1 MVTAEEAFR
10 QLADGL
16 GRSGADDFFKTLVQ
30 RLATLL
36 RVDHVIIAEV
46 VESDHAQT
54 LAVWSGDKLR
64 ANFRYQLAGSPCER
78 VVGHEACFFPGN
90 VCGLFPD
97 DTLLRA
103 LAVESYLGMPLYA
116 VDGSPLGLL
125 AVLHDQPMQFDRL
138 AHEVLRIA
146 ATQAGAELGR
156 RHAEQALTH
165 SEAAA
170 RESERWLDAL
180 MHQLPGM
187 VYRCHNDREWTM
199 QFVSHGA
206 LVLTGYRPE
215 ALLGNQPT
223 SYGRLIHPGDRDRVF
238 DVVQDA
244 VARHSPF
251 RVIYR
256 LASGDGTTRWVW
268 EQGQA
273 VYAATGEVEWLEGF
287 IIDITEQHESQRI
300 QQAVVQVATTV
311 STRLGDDYFHQ
322 LVRNLV
328 EILEADAGFVATLD
342 TTQEPATTLTTQ
354 SLMVDG
360 QRLDNI
366 TYPIEGSKC
375 AQVLAGQEC
384 MKAAGEAVSL
394 PGDAP
399 GRQPAQAWLGRRLD
413 NVEGQP
419 IGVMMVLYRRPLEDN
434 NFPTSVLRILAT
446 GAAAELER
454 RRDHQRMQQLAYRD
468 MTTGLP
474 NRISFV
480 EVLAEWRARAERRQ
494 RPLAMLCLD
503 VRRFK
508 EINDTHGHQVGDQL
522 LAMVARRFQG
532 ALGTGEFLARLAGDE
547 FALLLADADE
557 AAIAD
562 AMRRMPEALSSPIVL
577 GHRSFTLEV
586 SVGVAEY
593 PRDALTP
600 DDLFT
605 AASIALFHAKQHA
618 KQSGN
623 GSSHFNDAMARD
635 LHHRQRMTERLLA
648 ALKGDGLQLCYQPQ
662 FDLTTGEL
670 VGAEALCR
678 WHDAEW
684 GWVSPGEFIPL
695 AEERGLIRPLGDWV
709 LQEAC
714 RQLVAWRHS
723 GLRLPGRLSINISA
737 QQFDD
742 PQLAGHIAGLIEDTE
757 ISSIALEITESD
769 FMRDPEQAVDITR
782 ALRQAGFA
790 LSIDDFGT
798 GYSSLAYLR
807 RFAADALKIDISF
820 VRDMLTSHHDRA
832 IVDTIIAMA
841 RALGL
846 RTVAEGVET
855 REQAAALAELGCD
868 QAQGYY
874 FGRPVSGVAFFEQWG
889 ATVGRD

>member
-16 GRSGADDFFKTLVQ
+16 GRSGADDFFETLVQ

-36 RVDHVIIAEV
+36 RVGHVMIAEV
-46 VESDHAQT
+46 MPGEHAQT
-54 LAVWSGDKLR
+54 LAVWSGDKLQ
-64 ANFRYQLAGSPCER
+64 ANFRYALAGSPCER
-78 VVGHEACFFPGN
+78 VVGHEVCFFPAN
-90 VCGLFPD
+90 VGKLFPGD
-97 DTLLRA
+97 SLLQTMA
-103 LAVESYLGMPLYA
+103 IESYLGMPLYA
-116 VDGSPLGLL
+116 SDGSSPGWL
-125 AVLHDQPMQFDRL
+125 ALLHDHSMQLDPL

-146 ATQAGAELGR
+146 AAQAGAELGR
-156 RHAEQALTH
+156 RHAERALTL
-165 SEAAA
+165 SEASA

-187 VYRCHNDREWTM
+187 VYRCCNDRDWTM

-206 LVLTGYRPE
+206 LALTGYRPE
-215 ALLGNQPT
+215 ALLGNQAT
-223 SYGRLIHPGDRDRVF
+223 SFARLIHPGDRDRVF
-238 DVVQDA
+238 DEVQDA
-244 VARHSPF
+244 VARHVAF

-256 LASGDGTTRWVW
+256 LASADGAMRWVW

-273 VYAATGEVEWLEGF
+273 VYGGEGEVEWVEGF
-287 IIDITEQHESQRI
+287 ITDITEQHASQRI
-300 QQAVVQVATTV
+300 QQAVMQVATTV

-328 EILEADAGFVATLD
+328 EILEADAGYVATLD
-342 TTQEPATTLTTQ
+342 AIDESETTLTTQ
-354 SLMVDG
+354 SLVVDG
-360 QRLDNI
+360 QRRDNV
-366 TYPIEGSKC
+366 TYLREGSKC
-375 AQVLAGQEC
+375 SQVLADQEC
-384 MKAAGEAVSL
+384 LEAAGEAVTFSC
-394 PGDAP
+394 DAP
-399 GRQPAQAWLGRRLD
+399 DRLPAQAWIGRRLD
-413 NVEGQP
+413 NAKGLP
-419 IGVMMVLYRRPLEDN
+419 IGVMMVLYRRPLEDD
-434 NFPTSVLRILAT
+434 NFPLSVLRILAT

-468 MTTGLP
+468 LTTGLP
-474 NRISFV
+474 NRVSFM
-480 EVLAEWRARAERRQ
+480 EVLAEWRALAERRQ

-522 LAMVARRFQG
+522 LAMVGRRFQ
-532 ALGTGEFLARLAGDE
+532 AVLATGEFLACLAGDE

-557 AAIAD
+557 ATIEDTLRRVPAALARPIA
-562 AMRRMPEALSSPIVL
+562 L

-586 SVGVAEY
+586 SVGVAQY

-618 KQSGN
+618 KQSGS
-623 GSSHFNDAMARD
+623 GSSHFDDAMARE
-635 LHHRQRMTERLLA
+635 LHHRQRMTERFLA
-648 ALKGDGLQLCYQPQ
+648 ALNGDGLELNYQPQ
-662 FDLTTGEL
+662 FDLATGEL
-670 VGAEALCR
+670 IGAEALCR
-678 WHDAEW
+678 WYDPEW

-714 RQLVAWRHS
+714 RQRVTWRRA
-723 GLRLPGRLSINISA
+723 GLRLPGRLSVNVSA

-742 PQLAGHIAGLIEDTE
+742 PELAEHIVTLIKDTE
-757 ISSIALEITESD
+757 AASIALEITESD
-769 FMRDPEQAVDITR
+769 FMRDPEQAVEITR

-846 RTVAEGVET
+846 KTVAEGVET
-855 REQAAALAELGCD
+855 REQAEALAEMGCD

-874 FGRPVSGVAFFEQWG
+874 FGRPVTGEAFLEQWG
-889 ATVGRD
+889 SAMRQD